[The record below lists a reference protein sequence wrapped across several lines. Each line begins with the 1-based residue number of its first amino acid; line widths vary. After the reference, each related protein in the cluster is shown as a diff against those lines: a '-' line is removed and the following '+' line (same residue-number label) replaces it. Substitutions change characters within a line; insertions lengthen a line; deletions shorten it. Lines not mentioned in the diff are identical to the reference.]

1 MNRKICPHVI
11 PIILST
17 NLHSKLFS
25 SSPQRELLSPITS
38 SITALTIE
46 RECLSQTQLFVLSC
60 LNRPEWLFGWLK
72 QLGKNNWGWDT
83 HSLSM
88 VSAVNAVCVSDDP
101 SAHFFQ
107 LRLTPLEEN
116 GHNNN
121 KSLRSHFL
129 LWHVYGLLT
138 PPSSTQFFSG
148 AQGGLLDTRWIS
160 FPSSPRHWPLESW
173 FLFLMQAWSS
183 LENFKSWLVPT

>member
-17 NLHSKLFS
+17 NLDSKLFS

-46 RECLSQTQLFVLSC
+46 REPQLFVLSC

-72 QLGKNNWGWDT
+72 QVGKNNWGWDT

-88 VSAVNAVCVSDDP
+88 VSAVMLYVSP
-101 SAHFFQ
+101 MTHLHIFFQ